1 MDHLRAMRLFV
12 RVAELG
18 SLTAASTDLGYARGA
33 ASAIVAE
40 LERYLG
46 VQLLERTTRRLRL
59 TEDGARYLDRA
70 RGILADVEELE
81 DDIGAAE
88 RTPRGRLRIQLPP
101 GIARIIV
108 APALPRF
115 LAANPGLELEF
126 LVRSDA
132 PDFVGLR
139 LDAAVVLGEPPER
152 DVVARLISR
161 LPMITV
167 AAPAYLDRAGRP
179 AHPDE
184 LAHHACLPRLPRDAT
199 PPPPW
204 HFRIDG
210 AERTIAVRGPLMFD
224 SVEPAIA
231 AARHGAGILQL
242 ASYLVYDEIRS
253 GRLVTILD
261 EFRPAGLP
269 VSIIHPRHRLKP
281 RKLRVFEDF
290 LAVLNQTLRQKWNIR
305 ETEDPTIRFPLNL
318 DRND

>member
-70 RGILADVEELE
+70 
-81 DDIGAAE
+81 
-88 RTPRGRLRIQLPP
+88 
-101 GIARIIV
+101 
-108 APALPRF
+108 
-115 LAANPGLELEF
+115 
-126 LVRSDA
+126 
-132 PDFVGLR
+132 
-139 LDAAVVLGEPPER
+139 
-152 DVVARLISR
+152 
-161 LPMITV
+161 
-167 AAPAYLDRAGRP
+167 GRP

-204 HFRIDG
+204 HFRING

-281 RKLRVFEDF
+281 RKLKVFEAF
-290 LAVLNQTLRQKWNIR
+290 LMGLDREFRRRWNIR
-305 ETEDPTIRFPLNL
+305 DTDGAASPASRTDDMDAVTPSE
-318 DRND
+318 